1 MISIG
6 LPGNEMF
13 AYNTPNIWND
23 QGGQIIFQ
31 GSFGT
36 NPGASFVIRN
46 NALLQIGNKSSFGQ
60 NLRILCSKEI
70 TIGKELLASWDIT
83 IMDTDSH
90 YFKNMETEML
100 SESSKAITISSKI
113 DKESFEEIINNKNC
127 YFGISASQNI
137 SDIHVLNA
145 LLVKS
150 LPSTFEEDINGTVAN
165 PLYGYIYIVVPSTF
179 TFSITNNNVNVK
191 NEFTKIRSELTP
203 DKTTQLDVYR
213 TSEIK
218 YLDSP
223 NHFNIVIS

>member
-1 MISIG
+1 MLFLIYVLKLKKLKMSNINIDIFDPATVAELRMRFQTCPRRITSEDYKYLIDVLSKMIDTI
-6 LPGNEMF
+6 
-13 AYNTPNIWND
+13 
-23 QGGQIIFQ
+23 
-31 GSFGT
+31 
-36 NPGASFVIRN
+36 
-46 NALLQIGNKSSFGQ
+46 
-60 NLRILCSKEI
+60 EI
-70 TIGKELLASWDIT
+70 A
-83 IMDTDSH
+83 
-90 YFKNMETEML
+90 
-100 SESSKAITISSKI
+100 A
-113 DKESFEEIINNKNC
+113 EEIINNKNC

-165 PLYGYIYIVVPSTF
+165 PLYGYLYIVVPSTF
-179 TFSITNNNVNVK
+179 TFSITNNGVNVK

>member
-1 MISIG
+1 MRKSLYYKWCMLKNLPYTLRFNFHYFKPRIAFHLPVVFYSPVKLRSMKGKVILPKNIRFSIISIG

-36 NPGASFVIRN
+36 NSGASFVIRN

-90 YFKNMETEML
+90 YFKNTKTGML
-100 SESSKAITISSKI
+100 SEYSKAITIGKHCFIGSTCTLLKGSYLPDGSVVAACSVVTKVLDRDNSLYGGSPARFI
-113 DKESFEEIINNKNC
+113 K
-127 YFGISASQNI
+127 
-137 SDIHVLNA
+137 SDI
-145 LLVKS
+145 
-150 LPSTFEEDINGTVAN
+150 
-165 PLYGYIYIVVPSTF
+165 
-179 TFSITNNNVNVK
+179 
-191 NEFTKIRSELTP
+191 
-203 DKTTQLDVYR
+203 VYER
-213 TSEIK
+213 
-218 YLDSP
+218 
-223 NHFNIVIS
+223 